1 MIALASLVVL
11 LAQAPAAP
19 PTPRQKPI
27 PTGPVL
33 AVETS
38 LGTFKIA
45 LFVDEAPLST
55 ESFLKYVRAGF
66 YGGTVFHRVM
76 PGFMIQ
82 GGGFTASLQEKPVIG
97 GGVKNEARNGLRN
110 VRGAVALARTNDPN
124 SATSQFYINLRTNHT
139 LDFGI
144 MGAGYAVFG
153 EVVEGMTVVDRIA
166 MLRTTKIGPHEAV
179 PVTTV
184 VIRSITEIAPRY
196 EPPAP
201 SVSPSPVGA
210 PAADPAHQ
218 SQVPVTLEKP
228 ASPGAASGGD

>member
-19 PTPRQKPI
+19 PTPKQKPV

-55 ESFLKYVRAGF
+55 ENFLKYVRAGF

-76 PGFMIQ
+76 PRFMIQ

-97 GGVKNEARNGLRN
+97 GGVKNEARNGLGTR
-110 VRGAVALARTNDPN
+110 AARW
-124 SATSQFYINLRTNHT
+124 L
-139 LDFGI
+139 
-144 MGAGYAVFG
+144 
-153 EVVEGMTVVDRIA
+153 
-166 MLRTTKIGPHEAV
+166 
-179 PVTTV
+179 
-184 VIRSITEIAPRY
+184 
-196 EPPAP
+196 
-201 SVSPSPVGA
+201 SPV
-210 PAADPAHQ
+210 PTIPTRQ
-218 SQVPVTLEKP
+218 RLSSISTCVPTTL
-228 ASPGAASGGD
+228 STSGSWGRATPCLGKWWKE